1 MRILNFG
8 SLNID
13 RVYSVSHFVTSGET
27 IKADNLDFFCGG
39 KGLNQSI
46 AVARA
51 GSEIYHAGAVG
62 QDGEELC
69 ALLKN
74 DGVNTDFLQ
83 HLQEPS
89 GHAVIQVT
97 PKGQNC
103 IIVFAGSNASVT
115 PEYID
120 SVLKHF
126 SPGDILL
133 LQNEISNVEYVFER
147 ASRLK
152 MRIFLNPSP
161 ITESLLSCR
170 LDLVDCFILNETEGA
185 ALTGTGESDYEKILQ
200 KLAERFPAADIVL
213 TIGKRGVLFAGASG
227 KRARHGIYDVPI
239 VDTTAAGDTFC
250 GYYIS
255 SVSKGES
262 VETALEKASVAS
274 SLAVSRKG
282 ASPSIPTIGEVESF
296 RRSLQNGQNEGNGAS
311 SL

>member
-13 RVYSVSHFVTSGET
+13 RVYSVNHFVTSGET
-27 IKADNLDFFCGG
+27 IKAENLDFFCGG

-62 QDGEELC
+62 HDGEELC
-69 ALLKN
+69 NLLKK

-83 HLQEPS
+83 HLNEPS

-103 IIVFAGSNASVT
+103 IIVFAGSNASIT

-120 SVLKHF
+120 SVLKNF

-133 LQNEISNVEYVFER
+133 LQNEISNIGHIFLK
-147 ASRLK
+147 ASQLK
-152 MRIFLNPSP
+152 MKIVLNPSP
-161 ITESLLSCR
+161 ITESLLGCR

-185 ALTGTGESDYEKILQ
+185 ALAGTGESDYENILQ
-200 KLAERFPAADIVL
+200 KLAKRFPAADIVL
-213 TIGKRGVLFAGASG
+213 TVGKSGVLFAGASG
-227 KRARHGIYDVPI
+227 KRAKHGIYDVPI

-250 GYYIS
+250 GYYIAS
-255 SVSKGES
+255 MSRGES
-262 VETALEKASVAS
+262 VENALEKASIAS

-282 ASPSIPTIGEVESF
+282 ASPSIPTIGEVENF
-296 RRSLQNGQNEGNGAS
+296 RCSLQDRQSAADDV
-311 SL
+311 